1 VEPFATALGLTAAG
15 ALLVVATILSP
26 LSQRLG
32 VPVLLVI
39 LAVGMLAG
47 SEGVGRI
54 PFEDY
59 RLAFRVG
66 TVALTLILFDGGLG
80 TPYAAFRGALARAA
94 MLASVGVVLT
104 AAVVALAAIAL
115 GFPPALAVL
124 LGAVVSSTDAAAV
137 FSVLRSSGVRLKE
150 RTGATLEVES
160 GLNDPIAMLLTVVA
174 TEIVLG
180 ERHLDADVLVLAAQ
194 QLGLGVAFGLAFGYA
209 GRALFR
215 VIELP
220 AAGLYPVLTAA
231 MALAAYG
238 LPTLLDGSGFLSV
251 YLTGLVLAGGP
262 LPYRAGVRRVHDA
275 LAWLSQ
281 LAMFLI
287 LGLLVFPSRLLATV
301 PVGLALALALTVVAR
316 PLAVAI
322 SLLPF
327 RLPSRELGFVGWVG
341 LRGAVPIVLA
351 TYPVLRG
358 VPHGELIFHVVFFV
372 VLVNAIVPGMT
383 VGWLARRTGLAAPA
397 SPSSPATVELVSLR
411 EYPGEFVWYTV
422 DRASAVAGAT
432 VRDLPLP
439 DGCVLTLVLR
449 GDEVV
454 APHGDT
460 IFAVPDH
467 VCLFVRHDE
476 RAFVDLLFGRGEEDA
491 V

>member
-1 VEPFATALGLTAAG
+1 
-15 ALLVVATILSP
+15 
-26 LSQRLG
+26 
-32 VPVLLVI
+32 
-39 LAVGMLAG
+39 M
-47 SEGVGRI
+47 
-54 PFEDY
+54 
-59 RLAFRVG
+59 
-66 TVALTLILFDGGLG
+66 
-80 TPYAAFRGALARAA
+80 
-94 MLASVGVVLT
+94 
-104 AAVVALAAIAL
+104 
-115 GFPPALAVL
+115 
-124 LGAVVSSTDAAAV
+124 
-137 FSVLRSSGVRLKE
+137 
-150 RTGATLEVES
+150 
-160 GLNDPIAMLLTVVA
+160 
-174 TEIVLG
+174 
-180 ERHLDADVLVLAAQ
+180 
-194 QLGLGVAFGLAFGYA
+194 
-209 GRALFR
+209 
-215 VIELP
+215 
-220 AAGLYPVLTAA
+220 
-231 MALAAYG
+231 
-238 LPTLLDGSGFLSV
+238 
-251 YLTGLVLAGGP
+251 
-262 LPYRAGVRRVHDA
+262 HDA

-301 PVGLALALALTVVAR
+301 PVGLALALALTIVAR

-327 RLPSRELGFVGWVG
+327 RLPARELGFVGWVG

-358 VPHGELIFHVVFFV
+358 VQHGDLIFHVVFFV
-372 VLVNAIVPGMT
+372 VLVNAIVPGTT

-397 SPSSPATVELVSLR
+397 RPSSPATVELVSLR
-411 EYPGEFVWYTV
+411 EYPGEFVWYTI

-460 IFAVPDH
+460 VFAVADH

-476 RAFVDLLFGRGEEDA
+476 RGFVDLLFGRGEEDA

>member
-1 VEPFATALGLTAAG
+1 MEPFATALGLTAAG
-15 ALLVVATILSP
+15 ALLVIATVLSP

-39 LAVGMLAG
+39 LGVGMLAG
-47 SEGVGRI
+47 SEGLGGI

-66 TVALTLILFDGGLG
+66 TVALALILFDGGLG
-80 TPYAAFRGALARAA
+80 TPYAVFRGALGRAA
-94 MLASVGVVLT
+94 VLATAGVVLT
-104 AAVVALAAIAL
+104 AGGVAVAAIVL

-137 FSVLRSSGVRLKE
+137 FAVLRSSGVRLKE

-174 TEIVLG
+174 TEVVLG
-180 ERHLDADVLVLAAQ
+180 ERHLDAGVLVLAAQ
-194 QLGLGVAFGLAFGYA
+194 QLGLGAVFGLALGYA
-209 GRALFR
+209 GRGLVR

-220 AAGLYPVLTAA
+220 AAGLYPVLTLAI
-231 MALAAYG
+231 ALAAYG
-238 LPTLLDGSGFLSV
+238 LPTLLDGSGFLAV
-251 YLTGLVLAGGP
+251 YLTGLVLAGGTM
-262 LPYRAGVRRVHDA
+262 PYRAGVRRVHDA
-275 LAWLSQ
+275 LAWLAQ

-287 LGLLVFPSRLLATV
+287 LGLLVFPSRLLATA
-301 PVGLALALALTVVAR
+301 PLGLALAIALTFIAR
-316 PLAVAI
+316 PLAVAL

-327 RLPSRELGFVGWVG
+327 RVPARELGFVGWVG

-358 VPHGELIFHVVFFV
+358 VPHGDLIFHVVFFV
-372 VLVNAIVPGMT
+372 VLVNAIVPGTT

-397 SPSSPATVELVSLR
+397 TSSSPATVELVSLR

-422 DRASAVAGAT
+422 DRASAVAGAA

-460 IFAVPDH
+460 RFAVADH
-467 VCLFVRHDE
+467 VCLFVRHEE
-476 RAFVDLLFGRGEEDA
+476 RPFVDLLFGRGDEDA